1 MTRVK
6 WGEQDSS
13 AADRAADNE
22 PNSLS
27 LSFPFHSL
35 ISPGWSWVH
44 STGPSI
50 DLDETT
56 KTIVGECVC
65 VCVCA
70 LANDKI
76 VGTAVHYSAAA

>member
-27 LSFPFHSL
+27 PFPL
-35 ISPGWSWVH
+35 ISPGRSWVH

-56 KTIVGECVC
+56 ETIVGE
-65 VCVCA
+65 CVCA